1 MHIFGVGPN
10 MKDYLNEMYNE
21 YYNTWNENRD
31 RNALI
36 ESTDCVSR
44 ISKQLADYAQKFWKG
59 MGNKKST
66 LASHSVI

>member
-31 RNALI
+31 RNALR
-36 ESTDCVSR
+36 STDCVSR
-44 ISKQLADYAQKFWKG
+44 ISEQLADYAQKFWKG
-59 MGNKKST
+59 MGDK
-66 LASHSVI
+66 I